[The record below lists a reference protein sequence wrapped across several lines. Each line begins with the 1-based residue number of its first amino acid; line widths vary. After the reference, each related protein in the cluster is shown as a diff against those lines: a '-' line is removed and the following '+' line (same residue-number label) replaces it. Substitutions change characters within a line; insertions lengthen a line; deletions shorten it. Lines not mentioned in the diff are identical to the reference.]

1 MYRPRPLRAIA
12 ALLASL
18 IVGVRGDCDCYG
30 LDYTNGGSYLIDGN
44 SETKFS
50 FTSQFEGTC
59 PSSRGSRFRIGRLH
73 TKTGSCFDASIVPI
87 LISPEGYG
95 YQCSPIESNLDNV
108 EQVSTWCV
116 ETTCL

>member
-1 MYRPRPLRAIA
+1 MYRPRPLRASA

-18 IVGVRGDCDCYG
+18 IVGARGDCDCYG

-59 PSSRGSRFRIGRLH
+59 PSSRRSRFGIGSLH
-73 TKTGSCFDASIVPI
+73 TKQAPALMPQSCQSS
-87 LISPEGYG
+87 SPLRDMATSAHPS
-95 YQCSPIESNLDNV
+95 SPISI
-108 EQVSTWCV
+108 T
-116 ETTCL
+116 